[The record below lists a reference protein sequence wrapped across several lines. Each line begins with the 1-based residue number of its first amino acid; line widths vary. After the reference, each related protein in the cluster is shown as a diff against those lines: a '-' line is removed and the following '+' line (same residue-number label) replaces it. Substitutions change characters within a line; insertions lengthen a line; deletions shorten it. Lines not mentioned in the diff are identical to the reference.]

1 MSHALVTVIIPKDT
15 KDIEAKV
22 TELLAPYDE
31 NISVDPY
38 CETCWCVDYVGS
50 KGKADPKCIECEGTG
65 EHQTTYNPMSKWDW
79 WVIGGRFD
87 GKVSK
92 SGKPRTSE
100 DGGFNFGEEHH
111 QVEHNSCLVKD
122 LPRRFSTFA
131 VVTPDGEWHEKGE
144 MGWWGMV
151 SHEKKLDDWGKE
163 VAKILTKYGDYLAIG
178 VDYHI

>member
-1 MSHALVTVIIPKDT
+1 MSHALVTVIIPKNT

-31 NISVDPY
+31 STSVEEYKVD
-38 CETCWCVDYVGS
+38 CWCID
-50 KGKADPKCIECEGTG
+50 KGKPDPKCIECKGTG
-65 EHQTTYNPMSKWDW
+65 QHKTNYNPRSKWDW

-111 QVEHNSCLVKD
+111 QIEHNSCLDTND
-122 LPRRFSTFA
+122 LLQVYTFRYRY
-131 VVTPDGEWHEKGE
+131 PDGSARTAKWAG
-144 MGWWGMV
+144 GMV
-151 SHEKKLDDWGKE
+151 NTKKKLRTG
-163 VAKILTKYGDYLAIG
+163 TKS
-178 VDYHI
+178 V